1 MEDRKIHRAW
11 ETFLSRG
18 EAPEDVRSEVLA
30 SWQRS
35 LDNNVPIDRPH
46 TLALS
51 EGELLR
57 IRQQSGGFLAAAR
70 PALEQ
75 GRQFLHDARAMVML
89 SNAHGTVLETV
100 GDRRVIELGYDIGL
114 RRGGLWD
121 EGHIGTNAI
130 GTALASQQPV
140 QIRGH
145 EHYCCR
151 VQRWTCAAA
160 PVFSPTTR
168 RILGV
173 VDLSGPAET
182 FNPQSLAYVVA
193 VARQIEGELMQSAE
207 ADHRRLMER
216 FLAKS
221 QRWNQRDVMVVSRN
235 GVVVHGNEVV
245 QNQLTRASQN
255 LFYEGDIPLIRDTP
269 PEEWCDKLHT
279 ELPTASTEPI
289 KAGDEYLG
297 VIIAPRQNRHTP
309 GIRPAVTKSSKADES
324 GSIPL
329 DSLIGDSPAMRAACE
344 RAHRLATTDAPILIE
359 GETGVGKELFA
370 RGVHALST
378 QSGPFIPV
386 NCGALPKDLIGGEMF
401 GYVGGAFTGASQE
414 GRPGKLEAADGGTLC
429 LDEVSEMPLDL
440 QPTLLRILE
449 DGVVYRIGSHQ
460 PRRVQ
465 ARLISMTN
473 RNLPEEVDAGRFRQD
488 LFYRIA
494 ALRLKIPP
502 LRERGDDIALL
513 AEYYLHQQAQQSGGP
528 TPRLTSAGMD
538 VLLAYHWPGNVR
550 QLKNVITTTAAL
562 CDSPWIDVDDLPD
575 EVLNPIRSS
584 EVKAEASTPNG
595 CKDLAS
601 LQRCAIEQALSAWN
615 GNVSKAASQLGIA
628 RSTLYC
634 RIREHQIPIPRRRR
648 MAT

>member
-1 MEDRKIHRAW
+1 MQDRRIYQAW
-11 ETFLSRG
+11 ESFLSQG
-18 EAPEDVRSEVLA
+18 ETPTGVRDEVLA

-35 LDNNVPIDRPH
+35 LDNNVPVDRSQ
-46 TLALS
+46 TQALS
-51 EGELLR
+51 DGEFLR
-57 IRQQSGGFLAAAR
+57 VRQQSGPFLTAAR

-75 GRQFLHDARAMVML
+75 GRRFLSEARAMVML

-100 GDRRVIELGYDIGL
+100 GDRRVIEHGQDIGL
-114 RRGGLWD
+114 CRGGLWD

-140 QIRGH
+140 QIHGY

-173 VDLSGPAET
+173 VDLSGPAES

-193 VARQIEGELMQSAE
+193 VARQIEGGLIQATE
-207 ADHRRLMER
+207 ADHRRLIDR
-216 FLAKS
+216 FLGMGR
-221 QRWNQRDVMVVSRN
+221 RWKHRDVLVVSRS
-235 GVVVHGNEVV
+235 GVIVHGNEQVRR
-245 QNQLTRASQN
+245 QISRASRN
-255 LFYEGDIPLIRDTP
+255 LFFENTIPLLRDTP
-269 PEEWCDKLHT
+269 AEEWLDKLHAQ
-279 ELPTASTEPI
+279 LPTADIEPVTVD
-289 KAGDEYLG
+289 GEHLG
-297 VIIAPRQNRHTP
+297 VILAPRQGRT
-309 GIRPAVTKSSKADES
+309 GIRPRNRDMGEHPSDGFS
-324 GSIPL
+324 L
-329 DSLIGDSPAMRAACE
+329 DTLIGDSPAMRAACDKA
-344 RAHRLATTDAPILIE
+344 RRLAATDAPILIE

-370 RGVHALST
+370 QGIHALSMLT
-378 QSGPFIPV
+378 GPFIPV

-460 PRRVQ
+460 PRRVR
-465 ARLISMTN
+465 ARLLSMTN
-473 RNLPEEVDAGRFRQD
+473 RNLPEEIESGRFRQD

-494 ALRLKIPP
+494 ALRLRIPP

-513 AEYYLHQQAQQSGGP
+513 AEYYLRQQATRSGRTPQS
-528 TPRLTSAGMD
+528 LSAEAMD
-538 VLLAYHWPGNVR
+538 ALLRYHWPGNVR
-550 QLKNVITTTAAL
+550 QLRNAITTTAAL
-562 CDSPWIDVDDLPD
+562 TDAATIDVEALP
-575 EVLNPIRSS
+575 EEIL
-584 EVKAEASTPNG
+584 TPAPAPTPGEDGNLQ
-595 CKDLAS
+595 LATVE
-601 LQRCAIEQALSAWN
+601 RAAIEQALRRCE
-615 GNVSKAASQLGIA
+615 GNVSRAARQLGIA

-634 RIREHQIPIPRRRR
+634 RIQEQHIPIPRRRR
-648 MAT
+648 TAP